1 MKINMGS
8 VDRVIRIVV
17 GLAVIGAGI
26 AFKSWWG
33 AVGIVLVATAGVG
46 FCPLYTVLG
55 VSTRK
60 AG

>member
-8 VDRVIRIVV
+8 VDRVVRILV

-33 AVGIVLVATAGVG
+33 AVGIVLLATAGVG
-46 FCPLYTVLG
+46 FCPLYTLLG

-60 AG
+60 VG